1 VVQIQVTLWS
11 EQVVSLIVV
20 ISLVRSL
27 SAGVAIANMSPTL
40 SVAASLSPD
49 IRQDI
54 GIQVISR
61 SEPISDLADKHQV
74 SRKFV
79 YQQGNKAQQA
89 LDESFAPSRGDDDV
103 LFHLPVTKSWLY
115 QLILGLVL
123 ICHSS
128 YRGVVEL
135 FRNLFD
141 TPISV
146 GTVHN
151 RLQAT
156 AEKAAEINQAQDLS
170 AIEVGLHDEIYQADK
185 PVLVGVDA
193 ASTYCYLLQG
203 VEHRDEDTWGWYL
216 LDAIEQGF
224 DPDYTIADGGS
235 GLRAGQKAVMPAT
248 PCHGDVFHIQQQFEQ
263 VANGLARQSQGAT
276 THRIKLEHRIATAKL
291 TGNMT
296 QKLTIQQVK
305 ANRRET
311 GLVACA
317 QDVKILCQWF
327 SHDVLSLA
335 GPSLAVRQE
344 LFDFIVL
351 ELQQR
356 EGKQYPT
363 IRKLRKA
370 LHNQRDQLLA
380 FAGVLDQKLVKIAE
394 HFELPFQAV
403 RDVCLLHRKHKTSNA
418 YWERWNQLHAQLSGQ
433 FYGVREA
440 VGEALKQTP
449 RASSLVE
456 NLNSRLRNYF
466 FLRRSL
472 GDSYLSTLQFFLNH
486 RCFIRS
492 RVPERVGK
500 SPTELLTGQPHHHWL
515 ELLGFKRFQRA

>member
-61 SEPISDLADKHQV
+61 LQPISPLAATHQV

-79 YQQGNKAQQA
+79 YQQGDKGQQA
-89 LDESFAPSRGDDDV
+89 LNETFAPSQADDEV
-103 LFHLPVTKSWLY
+103 LFHLPETKSWLY

-128 YRGVVEL
+128 YRGVVERL
-135 FRNLFD
+135 RDLFD
-141 TPISV
+141 LPSSI

-151 RLQAT
+151 RLEAAAET
-156 AEKAAEINQAQDLS
+156 ASEINQIQNLS
-170 AIEVGLHDEIYQADK
+170 GIEVGLHDEIFQADR

-203 VEHRDEDTWGWYL
+203 VEHGDEETWGCHL
-216 LDAIEQGF
+216 LAVMAQGV

-235 GLRAGQKAVMPAT
+235 GLRAGQKAVMPET
-248 PCHGDVFHIQQQFEQ
+248 PCHGDVFHIQQQFEP
-263 VANGLARQSQGAT
+263 VANGLARQAQGAT
-276 THRIKLEHRIATAKL
+276 TQRIKVEQQIAQASVT
-291 TGNMT
+291 NSVP
-296 QKLTIQQVK
+296 QKLIIQQVH
-305 ANRRET
+305 ANRREK
-311 GLVACA
+311 GLAA
-317 QDVKILCQWF
+317 RAHDVKTLLQWF
-327 SHDVLSLA
+327 SHDVLALA

-344 LFDFIVL
+344 LFDFITA
-351 ELQQR
+351 ELKQR

-380 FAGVLDQKLVKIAE
+380 FAGVLDQKLAKIAE
-394 HFELPFQAV
+394 HFELPFQAI
-403 RDVCLLHRKHKTSNA
+403 RDVCLLHRKHETSNA
-418 YWERWNQLHAQLSGQ
+418 YWERWNQLHAQLSGK
-433 FYGVREA
+433 FYRLMEA
-440 VGEALKQTP
+440 VAEALKQTP
-449 RASSLVE
+449 RASSMVE
-456 NLNSRLRNYF
+456 NLNSRLRHYF

-472 GDSYLSTLQFFLNH
+472 GDSYWSLLQFFCNH
-486 RCFIRS
+486 RCFLWS

-500 SPTELLTGQPHHHWL
+500 SPKQLLTGQPQPHWL
-515 ELLGFKRFQRA
+515 ELLGFRRFQQA

>member
-1 VVQIQVTLWS
+1 
-11 EQVVSLIVV
+11 
-20 ISLVRSL
+20 
-27 SAGVAIANMSPTL
+27 MSPAL
-40 SVAASLSPD
+40 SIAASLSPD

-54 GIQVISR
+54 GIQVLSR
-61 SEPISDLADKHQV
+61 SQPISHLATTHQV

-79 YQQGNKAQQA
+79 YQQGNQAQQA
-89 LDESFAPSRGDDDV
+89 LDESFAPSQGDDEV
-103 LFHLPVTKSWLY
+103 LFHLPVTKTWLY

-135 FRNLFD
+135 FRDLFD

-151 RLQAT
+151 RLEAAAT
-156 AEKAAEINQAQDLS
+156 TATEINRDQGLS
-170 AIEVGLHDEIYQADK
+170 DIKVGLHDEIFQADK

-193 ASTYCYLLQG
+193 ASTYCYLLKA
-203 VEHRDEDTWGWYL
+203 VEHRDEDTWGWHL
-216 LDAIEQGF
+216 LDVMAQGF
-224 DPDYTIADGGS
+224 DPEYTIADGGS
-235 GLRAGQKAVMPAT
+235 GLRAGQKAVMPET

-263 VANGLARQSQGAT
+263 VANGLARQAQGAT
-276 THRIKLEHRIATAKL
+276 THRIKLEQTIAKAWL
-291 TGNMT
+291 TNSMT

-305 ANRRET
+305 AKRREA
-311 GLVACA
+311 GLVARA
-317 QDVKILCQWF
+317 QEVKTLLQWF
-327 SHDVLSLA
+327 SHDVLALA
-335 GPSLAVRQE
+335 GPDLAERQE
-344 LFDFIVL
+344 LFDFIET

-356 EGKQYPT
+356 AGKQYPT
-363 IRKLRKA
+363 IRKLRRA
-370 LHNQRDQLLA
+370 LHNQHDQLLA
-380 FAGVLDQKLVKIAE
+380 FAGVLDQKLAEIAIS
-394 HFELPFQAV
+394 FELPLQSV
-403 RDVCLLHRKHKTSNA
+403 RDVCLLHRKPSTSNA
-418 YWERWNQLHAQLSGQ
+418 YWERWNQLHRDLSSK
-433 FYGVREA
+433 FYGLMEA

-472 GDSYLSTLQFFLNH
+472 GDSYLSVLQFFMNH
-486 RCFIRS
+486 RRFIRS

-500 SPTELLTGQPHHHWL
+500 SPVELLTGQPHPHWL